1 MMTNKGEDSGILLG
15 PARLRVNK
23 TMRLIEIAIGIIL
36 LGGAAWTT
44 VRTCKGVDFS
54 PRVRR
59 IPRRPG
65 LRVFT
70 RAISLSLLRVC

>member
-1 MMTNKGEDSGILLG
+1 
-15 PARLRVNK
+15 
-23 TMRLIEIAIGIIL
+23 MRLIEIVVGVIL

-44 VRTCKGVDFS
+44 VRTYRAAALIDFS

-65 LRVFT
+65 FEFPLRC
-70 RAISLSLLRVC
+70 LWRVDPQLEVRERLAQMKARPNQI